1 MKILIAAVL
10 AAFGAAATPAHAD
23 APAPASNF
31 NLNYV
36 LELDAQGGIVKL
48 APSPSIDLPAVE
60 QAIEAEVRSW
70 NFSAAK
76 VDGQPVP
83 TRTYLRVGV
92 SSPGLDPALTR
103 IVSATTGPGI
113 QSLESPG
120 YPAAA
125 LRSGDGGLVVLKL
138 KLDAK
143 GRVRNVAAIPG
154 SSPKRA
160 FIEAAAASA
169 RHWRF
174 LPELADGQPVAG
186 AVLIPVCFKAKV
198 PEPQACDWTGPDG
211 QLFKSSSLSV
221 AIQPAARITSELA
234 IASN

>member
-1 MKILIAAVL
+1 MKILFAAVL
-10 AAFGAAATPAHAD
+10 AALGGLSSAALAE
-23 APAPASNF
+23 APEVTSNF
-31 NLNYV
+31 NVNYV
-36 LELDAQGGIVKL
+36 LELDSEGRIVTL
-48 APSPSIDLPAVE
+48 APSPSLDLPGVE
-60 QAIEAEVRSW
+60 RAIEAEVRSW
-70 NFSAAK
+70 SFRAAQ
-76 VDGQPVP
+76 VEGRSVP

-125 LRSGDGGLVVLKL
+125 LRSGDGGFVLLKL

-143 GRVRNVAAIPG
+143 GRVRNVAAMPG

-160 FIEAAAASA
+160 FTEAATASA

-186 AVLIPVCFKAKV
+186 AVLIPVCFKARV
-198 PEPQACDWTGPDG
+198 PEPQACDWTGPEG
-211 QLFKSSSLSV
+211 QRFKSTSLSV
-221 AIQPAARITSELA
+221 AIQPAARITSELS